1 MIVDVIIYCVVV
13 SAIAS
18 AGAWS
23 AEEGL
28 RRLGRTTRWVWL
40 LAMAAMPVLLLAPLA
55 IPEASLGA
63 LGGLGGSVLN
73 GTVVEIPGLL
83 VGEAGTGGVVGQGIV
98 ALWLAMSCALAG
110 VLLRTHLALGRRRA
124 SWNPAEVQ
132 GRDVYVSDDQGPAVA
147 GVLRPWIVLPAWA
160 LDLPEGDLDLV
171 VTHEDEHVAGRDTLL
186 LATALAL
193 LVATPWNPI
202 GWWQLRR
209 LRMAVEV
216 DCDRRVLRTRPDP
229 EAYGSILIAVAA
241 RTSGAS
247 LGLAA
252 FTERSTNLR
261 RRIMTMTERR
271 TPMTS
276 LRSALFVL
284 LAAVLGV
291 QACGVDSP
299 VTIDDTSA
307 AVVELPEGEASV
319 APEDLRSRPTFTP
332 FTVAPSILNRNEVI
346 AAMVAEYPP
355 LLRDAG
361 VGGTVRVYFFI
372 NEDGLVEQV
381 RMDQSSGHPAI
392 DDAAMNV
399 AGAYRFSPALYHDEK
414 TPVWVSFPITF
425 QPSNGDAPAPD
436 TRGN

>member
-1 MIVDVIIYCVVV
+1 MIVDVMLFWVIV
-13 SAIAS
+13 SALA
-18 AGAWS
+18 AGGAWC

-28 RRLGRTTRWVWL
+28 RRLGWSTRWTWL
-40 LAMAAMPVLLLAPLA
+40 ASMAAVPVLLLAPLA
-55 IPEASLGA
+55 IPSGALGV
-63 LGGLGGSVLN
+63 LGGLGETMLGA
-73 GTVVEIPGLL
+73 TVIDIPGLI
-83 VGEAGTGGVVGQGIV
+83 VGDTSGGGALGQFLG
-98 ALWLAMSCALAG
+98 ALWIAMSGMLAL
-110 VLLRTHLALGRRRA
+110 VLLRTHRALGRRR
-124 SWNPAEVQ
+124 SDWDPAEVQ
-132 GRDVYVSDDQGPAVA
+132 GREVYVSPDQGPAVA

-160 LDLPEGDLDLV
+160 LDLSEHDLDLV

-216 DCDRRVLRTRPDP
+216 DCDRRVLRSRPDP
-229 EAYGSILIAVAA
+229 EAYGSVLIAVAA
-241 RTSGAS
+241 RTSGQS

-271 TPMTS
+271 TPITS

-284 LAAVLGV
+284 LAAVLTV

-299 VTIDDTSA
+299 VTIDETA
-307 AVVELPEGEASV
+307 AAIVEVPEGQALTP
-319 APEDLRSRPTFTP
+319 PEELRNGPAFTP
-332 FTVAPSILNRNEVI
+332 FTVAPSILNRDEVV
-346 AAMVAEYPP
+346 AAMVREYPP

-361 VGGTVRVYFFI
+361 IGGTVKVFFFI
-372 NEDGLVEQV
+372 NEDGRVEQV
-381 RMDQSSGHPAI
+381 RIDESSGHQAI

-399 AGAYRFSPALYHDEK
+399 AGAYEFSPALNGDEK

-425 QPSNGDAPAPD
+425 QPSSGEAPPARP
-436 TRGN
+436 GN